1 MADLERFQL
10 DREDV
15 TDRVSVLALSGDAD
29 RFRADVVGD
38 AIDEVRQEDREVVV
52 DLSGTSYLDS
62 SMLSALVAASER
74 SRRRA
79 EPLVIVCPSERLRR
93 SLQIKGLEA
102 ILRIVDTRE
111 EALDLLAND
120 EPMPG

>member
-10 DREDV
+10 DRDDV
-15 TDRVSVLALSGDAD
+15 TDRVSVLALNGDAD
-29 RFRADVVGD
+29 RFRAEVVGD

-52 DLSGTSYLDS
+52 DLSETSYLDS

-79 EPLVIVCPSERLRR
+79 EPLVIVCASERLRR